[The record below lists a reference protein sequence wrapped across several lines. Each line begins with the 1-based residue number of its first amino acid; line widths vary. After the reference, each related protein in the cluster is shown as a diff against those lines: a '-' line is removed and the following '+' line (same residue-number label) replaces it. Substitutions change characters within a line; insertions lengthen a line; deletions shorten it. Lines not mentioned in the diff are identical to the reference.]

1 MPVSKKRRNNK
12 RKPAPTARK
21 KPALEHV
28 SEPAPPLPDRRAL
41 EGVMAKLAGGLSS
54 GFDGS
59 DGDDAALWQAQELMY
74 KAWDAGAKRERIAL
88 AKRAL
93 DISELCAD
101 AHVLLAEEAAKTLV
115 EARRHYEAAAAA
127 RERALGP
134 QAFERD
140 AGHFWGLLETRPYM
154 RARAGLAKCLWAA
167 GERAAAIGH
176 YRDMLRLNPNDNQ
189 GLRHVLTSWL
199 LATGDHGALEELL
212 AAYDDDV
219 FAEWAYAKTLLA
231 LRKGDEAD
239 ARTALAAAWK
249 RNPHVPALLT
259 GAMPI
264 PEHQDDH
271 YTLGSPDEAVIY
283 VLQNRENWTAT
294 RGALQWLAETVQTLP
309 PPDEKRP

>member
-21 KPALEHV
+21 KPALEPV

-74 KAWDAGAKRERIAL
+74 EAWDAGAKRERIAL

-93 DISELCAD
+93 EISDLCAD
-101 AHVLLAEEAAKTLV
+101 AHVLLAEEVAKTLV
-115 EARRHYEAAAAA
+115 EARRHYEAGVAAG
-127 RERALGP
+127 ERALGA

-154 RARAGLAKCLWAA
+154 RARAGLAECLWAA

-199 LATGDHGALEELL
+199 LATGDHGALEDLL

-219 FAEWAYAKTLLA
+219 NGPTPRPCWLC
-231 LRKGDEAD
+231 
-239 ARTALAAAWK
+239 ARAM
-249 RNPHVPALLT
+249 RPMPA
-259 GAMPI
+259 P
-264 PEHQDDH
+264 P
-271 YTLGSPDEAVIY
+271 
-283 VLQNRENWTAT
+283 W
-294 RGALQWLAETVQTLP
+294 LP
-309 PPDEKRP
+309 PGSAIPMSPLC

>member
-21 KPALEHV
+21 KPALEPV

-93 DISELCAD
+93 EISDLCAD

-127 RERALGP
+127 GERALGP
-134 QAFERD
+134 RAFERD

-154 RARAGLAKCLWAA
+154 RARAGLAECLWAA

-176 YRDMLRLNPNDNQ
+176 YRDM
-189 GLRHVLTSWL
+189 LRHVLTSWL

-294 RGALQWLAETVQTLP
+294 RGALQWIAETVQTLP

>member
-1 MPVSKKRRNNK
+1 
-12 RKPAPTARK
+12 
-21 KPALEHV
+21 
-28 SEPAPPLPDRRAL
+28 
-41 EGVMAKLAGGLSS
+41 
-54 GFDGS
+54 
-59 DGDDAALWQAQELMY
+59 
-74 KAWDAGAKRERIAL
+74 
-88 AKRAL
+88 
-93 DISELCAD
+93 
-101 AHVLLAEEAAKTLV
+101 
-115 EARRHYEAAAAA
+115 
-127 RERALGP
+127 
-134 QAFERD
+134 
-140 AGHFWGLLETRPYM
+140 
-154 RARAGLAKCLWAA
+154 
-167 GERAAAIGH
+167 
-176 YRDMLRLNPNDNQ
+176 MLRLNSNDNQ

-239 ARTALAAAWK
+239 AHTALAAAWK

>member
-21 KPALEHV
+21 EPAREPV

-41 EGVMAKLAGGLSS
+41 EGVMAKLAGGLPS

-74 KAWDAGAKRERIAL
+74 KAWDAGAKRERIEL

-93 DISELCAD
+93 EISDLCAD
-101 AHVLLAEEAAKTLV
+101 AHVLLAEEVAKTLV

-127 RERALGP
+127 GERALGP
-134 QAFERD
+134 RAFERD

-199 LATGDHGALEELL
+199 LATGDHG
-212 AAYDDDV
+212 
-219 FAEWAYAKTLLA
+219 
-231 LRKGDEAD
+231 
-239 ARTALAAAWK
+239 ALAAAWK

>member
-1 MPVSKKRRNNK
+1 MPATSGAFWRPALTCAPAPVSPN
-12 RKPAPTARK
+12 A
-21 KPALEHV
+21 
-28 SEPAPPLPDRRAL
+28 
-41 EGVMAKLAGGLSS
+41 
-54 GFDGS
+54 
-59 DGDDAALWQAQELMY
+59 
-74 KAWDAGAKRERIAL
+74 
-88 AKRAL
+88 
-93 DISELCAD
+93 
-101 AHVLLAEEAAKTLV
+101 
-115 EARRHYEAAAAA
+115 
-127 RERALGP
+127 
-134 QAFERD
+134 
-140 AGHFWGLLETRPYM
+140 
-154 RARAGLAKCLWAA
+154 LWAA

-239 ARTALAAAWK
+239 ERTALAAAWK

>member
-1 MPVSKKRRNNK
+1 MR
-12 RKPAPTARK
+12 
-21 KPALEHV
+21 PAL
-28 SEPAPPLPDRRAL
+28 PPGNGR
-41 EGVMAKLAGGLSS
+41 
-54 GFDGS
+54 
-59 DGDDAALWQAQELMY
+59 
-74 KAWDAGAKRERIAL
+74 
-88 AKRAL
+88 
-93 DISELCAD
+93 
-101 AHVLLAEEAAKTLV
+101 
-115 EARRHYEAAAAA
+115 
-127 RERALGP
+127 LGR

-154 RARAGLAKCLWAA
+154 RARAGLAECLWAA

-239 ARTALAAAWK
+239 ARTARAAAWK

-309 PPDEKRP
+309 PPGEKRP

>member
-1 MPVSKKRRNNK
+1 
-12 RKPAPTARK
+12 
-21 KPALEHV
+21 
-28 SEPAPPLPDRRAL
+28 
-41 EGVMAKLAGGLSS
+41 MAKLAGGLSS

-59 DGDDAALWQAQELMY
+59 DGDDAALWQAQEHMY

-127 RERALGP
+127 GERALGP
-134 QAFERD
+134 RAFERD

-271 YTLGSPDEAVIY
+271 YTLRSPDEAVIY

-294 RGALQWLAETVQTLP
+294 RGALQ
-309 PPDEKRP
+309 